1 MPRIREQE
9 ESSRRRGTSRRSR
22 RGWDRAREMM
32 QHAIS
37 VGGMH
42 PPQQH
47 LGAIFSPPQSR
58 GGPMKSSPT
67 SATGHR
73 YHRGGGGGTP
83 LPQANSSPSLPQ
95 LSLSPPP
102 PSAHGI
108 LHGCHFYLDM
118 TIEDDARR
126 PLIERQLKMLA
137 AVRRPPLVF
146 FISIFHRVLFLFFI
160 SEKRKGNIHL
170 LILFIKLLLSFV
182 I

>member
-22 RGWDRAREMM
+22 RDRAREMM

-37 VGGMH
+37 VGGRH

-160 SEKRKGNIHL
+160 FVFEKTKREHS
-170 LILFIKLLLSFV
+170 FINF
-182 I
+182 IY